1 MPSQTGMFIVTGGG
15 SGIGQATVQAIVGAG
30 HDCILFGRREDT
42 LRETVDLCSDLS
54 GKAIP
59 HVGDVNTH
67 SDVMELI
74 SVAQGYSGEI
84 KGIVNNAAAAGP
96 VLFPEWDQEQVD
108 MMWKTNVLGP
118 LSIIQAAWP
127 YLLESRGRIVNIS
140 SLAVLGPF
148 PGNGLYGMTKCA
160 LDGLTRAIH
169 SDAQGSDVRAFS
181 IAPGAVETDMLRTI
195 VDETQLPPAKAMAPM
210 EIAQLVLACLAGERD
225 ENAGEVLYAAI
236 PGFVTNDPDEAL
248 AAMGRFHGN

>member
-1 MPSQTGMFIVTGGG
+1 MKR
-15 SGIGQATVQAIVGAG
+15 
-30 HDCILFGRREDT
+30 D
-42 LRETVDLCSDLS
+42 
-54 GKAIP
+54 
-59 HVGDVNTH
+59 
-67 SDVMELI
+67 
-74 SVAQGYSGEI
+74 
-84 KGIVNNAAAAGP
+84 
-96 VLFPEWDQEQVD
+96 
-108 MMWKTNVLGP
+108 
-118 LSIIQAAWP
+118 QAAWP
-127 YLLESRGRIVNIS
+127 HLLESRGRIVNIS

-169 SDAQGSDVRAFS
+169 SDAEETGVRAFS

-195 VDETQLPPAKAMAPM
+195 VDETQLPPAKAMAPV
-210 EIAQLVLACLAGERD
+210 EIAELVLACLAGERD